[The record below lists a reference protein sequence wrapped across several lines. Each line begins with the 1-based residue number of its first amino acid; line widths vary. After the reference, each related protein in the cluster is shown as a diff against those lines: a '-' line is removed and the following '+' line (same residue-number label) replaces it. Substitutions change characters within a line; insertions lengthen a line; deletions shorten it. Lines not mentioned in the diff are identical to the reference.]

1 MRPRVLIADPD
12 ELLLAAYRAFLTT
25 EGIEA
30 VTVTNGPDC
39 LAALRESPPAVLILD
54 PELPAGSDVLELL
67 ARGGD
72 VPAVP
77 VLIVTSNPARVTA
90 AARPTDYALL
100 IKPVAPALLA
110 RIVRTLMESRPV
122 GV

>member
-39 LAALRESPPAVLILD
+39 LAALRESPPAVLI
-54 PELPAGSDVLELL
+54 
-67 ARGGD
+67 
-72 VPAVP
+72 
-77 VLIVTSNPARVTA
+77 VTSNPARVTA